1 MPETPSDKEILEFL
15 LNQFKSHSLQMNGQH
30 SYSFMNNG
38 FPMNK
43 AKGPNIKD
51 AIITAMREQEKS
63 LKALKEKYPE
73 WSKDE

>member
-15 LNQFKSHSLQMNGQH
+15 LNQFQSYSLQMNGQH
-30 SYSFMNNG
+30 SYRFMNNE

-43 AKGPNIKD
+43 AKGPNVKA
-51 AIITAMREQEKS
+51 AIITAIEEQKKS